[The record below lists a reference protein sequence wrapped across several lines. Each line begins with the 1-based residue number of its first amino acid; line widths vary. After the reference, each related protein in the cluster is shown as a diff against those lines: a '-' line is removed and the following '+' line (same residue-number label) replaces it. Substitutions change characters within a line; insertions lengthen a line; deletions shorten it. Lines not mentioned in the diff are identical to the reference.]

1 MKLTRKQ
8 LDELIRYIT
17 KSVLK
22 EWSSLSGNDND
33 SDPGTPDDGVKP
45 DDAKTAYEKSKAERE
60 ARKKQQDTI
69 RSATL
74 DLKSTKKQQDY
85 FSQQAKKNK
94 VDIQAKEKQLQSLKG
109 ASPSTTMVPAGGVI
123 AK

>member
-1 MKLTRKQ
+1 MKLTYKQ
-8 LDELIRYIT
+8 LNELIRYIT

-22 EWSSLSGNDND
+22 EWSSLSSNDD
-33 SDPGTPDDGVKP
+33 SDHGTSDDGAKP

-74 DLKSTKKQQDY
+74 NLKSTKKQQDY

-109 ASPSTTMVPAGGVI
+109 ASSSATVVPAGGVI